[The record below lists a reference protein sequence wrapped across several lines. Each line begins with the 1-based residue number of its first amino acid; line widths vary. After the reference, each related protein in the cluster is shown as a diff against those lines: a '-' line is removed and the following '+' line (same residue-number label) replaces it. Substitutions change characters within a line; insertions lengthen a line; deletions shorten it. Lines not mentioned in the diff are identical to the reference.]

1 MDKNKISAV
10 GKVFKCAYTLSELVV
25 VMLIIAVI
33 VSVSI
38 KLTKMKLDNITSYT
52 YYAAYSTLR
61 SVTSEMLRNFNAE
74 DEAYGLADVSLNQNI
89 FNKLN
94 RFLTSTIFLPAF
106 GADQDR
112 VQCPVQDGYNS
123 SLIRTYNLL
132 HEDWNDNKSY
142 YANVQDFIMFCK
154 VNPGRLLYEDWKQI
168 ETTGGGGK
176 VLRGYC
182 CYSPESGDIPLY
194 DDKACENYYS
204 ADSHYEV
211 VKVRN
216 WQWPHKD
223 LFEDQVYSPLIPTYR
238 NNCLNNGGELQQLPS
253 TPHYFCCVKSKSS
266 DPDIIIPDDYGNPPC
281 GKEYVLQSSNYVLQ
295 DIVGFDS
302 SCPNSQFFSWDACAC
317 VSTPPT
323 VPRTGKTFCES
334 FVGYANTSQLAE
346 DAECKGD
353 AIAGNTTDFNGKKP
367 DFIFRNGML
376 VYNASQDPKK
386 LDILAGNSKG
396 VTYPASDDSA
406 IDIDEFGYILYVDI
420 DGAKNGDGVLW
431 EDVYPFYVTL
441 SGNVIP
447 AYDEN
452 NPETVGGD
460 SKLHLQTSVRD
471 EYIDDTTGRH
481 VEWLTKSKSFKE
493 SACLMNMVKEAT
505 PYCSRGVAA
514 AGNSNCSENKHD
526 CRLKTV
532 MPVKFFG
539 LR

>member
-1 MDKNKISAV
+1 MYEENIGVMMNKNKISAV

-94 RFLTSTIFLPAF
+94 RFFTFVGFQPAF
-106 GADQDR
+106 GAVNCSQTKTDNGKTYSYVGINKNRNDPAWESFVQECYTYANAKTLQCNGSGLYGCYTEVVNPTSYCNFDQKCTSYETDGSCKCQDCFDYLYIDGR
-112 VQCPVQDGYNS
+112 YRCISCLKYACEDICAENEIFVPGSDQCEPRCTG
-123 SLIRTYNLL
+123 SLMWSDETKGCVDKCPIS
-132 HEDWNDNKSY
+132 EMWNDE
-142 YANVQDFIMFCK
+142 ANACVSKCPDSQTWNDAE
-154 VNPGRLLYEDWKQI
+154 G
-168 ETTGGGGK
+168 
-176 VLRGYC
+176 
-182 CYSPESGDIPLY
+182 
-194 DDKACENYYS
+194 ACEDKCTQN
-204 ADSHYEV
+204 EF
-211 VKVRN
+211 
-216 WQWPHKD
+216 W
-223 LFEDQVYSPLIPTYR
+223 
-238 NNCLNNGGELQQLPS
+238 
-253 TPHYFCCVKSKSS
+253 SS
-266 DPDIIIPDDYGNPPC
+266 EKN
-281 GKEYVLQSSNYVLQ
+281 
-295 DIVGFDS
+295 
-302 SCPNSQFFSWDACAC
+302 AC

-532 MPVKFFG
+532 MPVKFF
-539 LR
+539 